1 MSSALIIW
9 LYNFKLNVMKSP
21 EENDNNTEQ
30 ENIHDPVNDVETVAS
45 KNDNMEPV
53 PDQEQL
59 ERKKS

>member
-1 MSSALIIW
+1 
-9 LYNFKLNVMKSP
+9 MKSP

>member
-1 MSSALIIW
+1 
-9 LYNFKLNVMKSP
+9 MKFP

-30 ENIHDPVNDVETVAS
+30 ENTPDPANDVETVTS

-59 ERKKS
+59 DRKKS